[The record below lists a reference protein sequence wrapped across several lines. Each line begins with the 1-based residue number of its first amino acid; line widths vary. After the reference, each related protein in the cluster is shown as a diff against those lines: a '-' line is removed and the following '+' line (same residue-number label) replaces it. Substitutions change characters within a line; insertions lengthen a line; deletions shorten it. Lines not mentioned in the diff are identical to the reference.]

1 MKTLQEMLN
10 DAGNSRHGRTARAS
24 NISIQGKKSGFRSDW
39 KVPETEYWDAPGVQE
54 VIFVTFGSMEKMGT
68 NRLSDGT
75 SYTKPYR
82 TTYRFPLDQ
91 TTGKPFNDSLGFS
104 VPCWVH
110 CTCPAFRFYCERHAT
125 DDGSSDIIESNGGS
139 YRVNTPNYLCKHLI
153 ATAKHAVTER
163 RKVGMGVTADT
174 KQPDP
179 PRMKPKG
186 RNPMADMSR
195 FNSMRSDSVNTTSKT
210 SATSMDALP
219 QSWMGRLMYVLFNDR
234 TGR

>member
-1 MKTLQEMLN
+1 LQEMLN
-10 DAGNSRHGRTARAS
+10 DAGNSRHGRTARAGS
-24 NISIQGKKSGFRSDW
+24 ISIQGKKSGFRPDW
-39 KVPETEYWDAPGVQE
+39 KVPETEFWNSPGVQE

-75 SYTKPYR
+75 SFTKPYR

-91 TTGKPFNDSLGFS
+91 STGEPYNDALGTS

-125 DDGSSDIIESNGGS
+125 DDGSSDIIESNGGP
-139 YRVNTPNYLCKHLI
+139 YRKNTPNYLCKHLI
-153 ATAKHAVTER
+153 ATANHAVTER
-163 RKVGMGVTADT
+163 RKIGKEVTGDT
-174 KQPDP
+174 QQPDT

-186 RNPMADMSR
+186 RDPTADMSK
-195 FNSMRSDSVNTTSKT
+195 FDNMRSDSVSSTSKN
-210 SATSMDALP
+210 SATSEYYIP
-219 QSWMGRLMYVLFNDR
+219 SSWMGRLMYILFNDR